1 MPTHLKM
8 NEGEKALTR
17 KIITLTIL
25 QLTSTKDRSEART
38 PTNTRGVVEVLAP
51 ARGESIGHTSKLLKS
66 TVSMTSLKPGIKK
79 ISLHKEDNLSAA

>member
-1 MPTHLKM
+1 M

-25 QLTSTKDRSEART
+25 QLTSTKNRSEARA

-51 ARGESIGHTSKLLKS
+51 ARGESIGHTSKL
-66 TVSMTSLKPGIKK
+66 
-79 ISLHKEDNLSAA
+79 